1 MSLKFFLVFY
11 LTVFLSSHSFVG
23 FGQKKVVF
31 IILDGIPAAVLE
43 NTSTPNLDEIAKKG
57 GYSRAYTGGIKG
69 GYSETPTISAVGY
82 NSLLTGTWANKHNV
96 WGNEIKEPNYNYWTI
111 FRFLKEARP
120 ASKIAIFSTWQDNR
134 TKLIGEELSDTG
146 FLKMDFSFDGF
157 ELDTVTYPHDS
168 ETQYIQKI
176 DNLVS
181 YEAAY
186 QLKNNGPDLSWVYL
200 EYTDDMGHR
209 YGDSPQLSAAVVLAD
224 EQVGRIYESIRF
236 REEKF
241 GEDWMIIITTDHGRK
256 APDGKDH
263 GGQSDRE
270 RETWIV
276 TNAQHLNEYFKNE
289 QPAMVDILPTIVRF
303 MDVDVPNAVLR
314 ELDGVSMIGELSIGQ
329 VKAEIQEEEV
339 VLTWLPMESTGNV
352 SISYA
357 KTDQFGQDGI
367 VDNYLKIGD
376 TELAL
381 AEFRIPSKD
390 LPTGK
395 LKFWIQGAK
404 NGLGVWIFILPT

>member
-1 MSLKFFLVFY
+1 MSLKSFLILI

-31 IILDGIPAAVLE
+31 IILDGIPADVLE

-57 GYSRAYTGGIKG
+57 GYSRAYTGGIEG

-111 FRFLKEARP
+111 FRFLKEARTTLN
-120 ASKIAIFSTWQDNR
+120 IAIFSTWQDNR
-134 TKLIGEELSDTG
+134 TKLIGEGLAQTG

-157 ELDTVTYPHDS
+157 ELDTLTYPHDS

-186 QLKNNGPDLSWVYL
+186 QLKKSGPDLSWVYL

-209 YGDSPQLSAAVVLAD
+209 YGDSPQLSTAVALAD
-224 EQVGRIYESIRF
+224 EQVGRIYKSIRY

-276 TNAQHLNEYFKNE
+276 TNAQNLNEYFKNE
-289 QPAMVDILPTIVRF
+289 KPAMVDILPTIARF
-303 MDVDVPNAVLR
+303 MEIDIPITSLR
-314 ELDGVSMIGELSIGQ
+314 ELDGVPMIGELSIGQ
-329 VKAEIQEEEV
+329 VKAEIQEDV
-339 VLTWLPMESTGNV
+339 VILTWLPMESTGKV

-357 KTDQFGQDGI
+357 KMDEFGQDGT
-367 VDNYLKIGD
+367 VDNYLKIGE

-381 AEFRIPSKD
+381 AEFKIPFKD
-390 LPTGK
+390 LPIGK

-404 NGLGVWIFILPT
+404 NGLGVWVLTGI

>member
-303 MDVDVPNAVLR
+303 MDVDVPNAALR

>member
-157 ELDTVTYPHDS
+157 ELDTVIYPHDS

-276 TNAQHLNEYFKNE
+276 TNAQYLNEYFKNE

-303 MDVDVPNAVLR
+303 MDVDVPNAALR

-395 LKFWIQGAK
+395 LKFWIRGAK
-404 NGLGVWIFILPT
+404 NGLGVWIFILMP

>member
-1 MSLKFFLVFY
+1 MSHKPIFILFL
-11 LTVFLSSHSFVG
+11 TIFLSSHSFDS

-31 IILDGIPAAVLE
+31 IILDGIPADVLE
-43 NTSTPNLDEIAKKG
+43 NTHTPNLDEIAKKG

-96 WGNEIKEPNYNYWTI
+96 WGNEIKRPNYNYWTI

-120 ASKIAIFSTWQDNR
+120 ASQITIFSTWQDNR
-134 TKLIGEELSDTG
+134 TKLIGEGLAQTE

-186 QLKNNGPDLSWVYL
+186 QLKKYGPDLSWVYL

-209 YGDSPQLSAAVVLAD
+209 YGDSPQLYTSVELAD
-224 EQVGRIYESIRF
+224 EQVGRIYESIRY
-236 REEKF
+236 REEKY
-241 GEDWMIIITTDHGRK
+241 GEDWMLIITTDHGRK
-256 APDGKDH
+256 AEDGRDH

-270 RETWIV
+270 REIWMV
-276 TNAQHLNEYFKNE
+276 TNVKHTNNYFKK
-289 QPAMVDILPTIVRF
+289 QTPAMVDILPTIARF
-303 MDVDVPNAVLR
+303 LEVEIPIDALK
-314 ELDGVSMIGELSIGQ
+314 ELDGVPMIGEISIAQ
-329 VKAEIQEEEV
+329 VKAETQGEV
-339 VLTWLPMESTGNV
+339 VILSWLPMESTGKV

-357 KTDQFGQDGI
+357 KLDEFGQDGI
-367 VDNYLKIGD
+367 VDNYLKIGE
-376 TELAL
+376 TQLAL
-381 AEFRIPSKD
+381 AEFRIPLKN
-390 LPTGK
+390 LPIGK

-404 NGLGVWIFILPT
+404 NGLGVWVFILMP

>member
-1 MSLKFFLVFY
+1 MSLKSFLILI

-31 IILDGIPAAVLE
+31 IILDGIPADVLE

-111 FRFLKEARP
+111 FRFLKEARTTLN
-120 ASKIAIFSTWQDNR
+120 IAIFSTWQDNR
-134 TKLIGEELSDTG
+134 TKLIGEGLAQTG

-157 ELDTVTYPHDS
+157 ELDTLTYPHDS

-186 QLKNNGPDLSWVYL
+186 QLKKSGPDLSWVYL

-209 YGDSPQLSAAVVLAD
+209 YGDSPQLSTAVALAD
-224 EQVGRIYESIRF
+224 EQVGRIYKSIRY

-276 TNAQHLNEYFKNE
+276 TNAQNLNGYFKNE
-289 QPAMVDILPTIVRF
+289 KPAMVDILPTIARF
-303 MDVDVPNAVLR
+303 MEIDIPITSLR
-314 ELDGVSMIGELSIGQ
+314 ELDGVPMIGELSIGQ
-329 VKAEIQEEEV
+329 VKAEIQEDV
-339 VLTWLPMESTGNV
+339 VILTWLPMESTGKV

-357 KTDQFGQDGI
+357 KMDEFGQDGT
-367 VDNYLKIGD
+367 VDNYLKIGE

-381 AEFRIPSKD
+381 AEFKIPFKD
-390 LPTGK
+390 LPIGK

-404 NGLGVWIFILPT
+404 NGLGVWVLTGI

>member
-1 MSLKFFLVFY
+1 MSLKSFLILI

-31 IILDGIPAAVLE
+31 IILDGIPADVLE

-111 FRFLKEARP
+111 FRFLKEARTT
-120 ASKIAIFSTWQDNR
+120 SNIAIFSTWQDNR
-134 TKLIGEELSDTG
+134 TKLIGEGLAQTG

-157 ELDTVTYPHDS
+157 ELDTLTYPHDS

-186 QLKNNGPDLSWVYL
+186 QLKKSGPDLSWVYL

-209 YGDSPQLSAAVVLAD
+209 YGDSPQLSTAVALAD
-224 EQVGRIYESIRF
+224 EQVGRIYKSIRY

-276 TNAQHLNEYFKNE
+276 TNAQNPNGYFKNE
-289 QPAMVDILPTIVRF
+289 KPAMVDILPTIARF
-303 MDVDVPNAVLR
+303 MEIDIPITALR
-314 ELDGVSMIGELSIGQ
+314 ELDGVPMIGELSIGQ
-329 VKAEIQEEEV
+329 VKAEIQEDV
-339 VLTWLPMESTGNV
+339 VILTWLPMESTGKV

-357 KTDQFGQDGI
+357 KMDEFGQDGT
-367 VDNYLKIGD
+367 VDNYLKIGE

-381 AEFRIPSKD
+381 AEFKIPFKD
-390 LPTGK
+390 LPIGK

-404 NGLGVWIFILPT
+404 NGLGVWALTGI

>member
-276 TNAQHLNEYFKNE
+276 TNAQYLNEYFKNE

-303 MDVDVPNAVLR
+303 MDVDVPNAALR

-395 LKFWIQGAK
+395 LKFWIRGAK